1 MKANNLK
8 KWIFTNKFRI
18 IMILLGAISGFSYWY
33 FIGCTTGSCPIT
45 SSPYISII
53 WGATIGYLLSPTN
66 IYHNKKYYSEDN
78 NYTK

>member
-53 WGATIGYLLSPTN
+53 WGATIGYLLSSTN
-66 IYHNKKYYSEDN
+66 IYHNKKYHSEDN
-78 NYTK
+78 N